1 MKACAQHT
9 ACKAAVGLGA
19 ASIAGEA
26 AIKKA
31 SEWMI
36 EHVWGKRDLKDLG
49 ETRNWARDNITI
61 MLTTSSG
68 RIMDTH
74 FFLRFTYQPWI
85 CLGCLMNDNEY
96 KSFLAANSC
105 IISSNEIVNYDLFTR
120 CEAHRFQMISTDI
133 TSSTLLTCSI
143 FER

>member
-49 ETRNWARDNITI
+49 ETHNWVRDNNYVDNFFRTDH
-61 MLTTSSG
+61 G
-68 RIMDTH
+68 RT
-74 FFLRFTYQPWI
+74 FFLSFTCQPWI
-85 CLGCLMNDNEY
+85 CLGCLMNYNEY

-120 CEAHRFQMISTDI
+120 CEAHRLPMISNDI
-133 TSSTLLTCSI
+133 TSSTLPNLFYI
-143 FER
+143 

>member
-49 ETRNWARDNITI
+49 ET
-61 MLTTSSG
+61 SSG

-74 FFLRFTYQPWI
+74 FSLSFTYQLWSV
-85 CLGCLMNDNEY
+85 LDVL
-96 KSFLAANSC
+96 
-105 IISSNEIVNYDLFTR
+105 
-120 CEAHRFQMISTDI
+120 
-133 TSSTLLTCSI
+133 
-143 FER
+143 